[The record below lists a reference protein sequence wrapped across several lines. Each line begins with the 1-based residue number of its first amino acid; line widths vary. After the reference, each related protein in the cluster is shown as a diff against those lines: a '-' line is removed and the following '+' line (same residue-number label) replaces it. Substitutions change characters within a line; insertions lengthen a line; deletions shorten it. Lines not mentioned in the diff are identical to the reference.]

1 MKIGLL
7 GAGTVAQAFARHA
20 IASGHEV
27 VFSNSRGPDTLK
39 SLVQEFGE
47 KASAG
52 TMKEVVELELV
63 LLAVPWKH
71 VQSVLQS
78 LGEWKNQILIDPTNP
93 IDENGVVNLSGENTS
108 QLIASYA
115 PGARLVKAMNAN
127 FMENFEQDP
136 RQGQFRRVIFV
147 SGDYKGA
154 VEVVADLFESFG
166 LAPILLGSLES
177 GGRMQQVG
185 NTLAGHDFFIPWP
198 APRSFP
204 QFNGE
209 Q

>member
-27 VFSNSRGPDTLK
+27 VFSNSRGPETLQA
-39 SLVQEFGE
+39 LVEQFGE

-52 TMKEVVELELV
+52 TMEEAASLEVV

-71 VQSVLQS
+71 VQSALQNIS
-78 LGEWKNQILIDPTNP
+78 EWKNQILIDPTNP
-93 IDENGVVNLSGENTS
+93 IDETGVVNLIGETS
-108 QLIASYA
+108 SQVVAGYA

-127 FMENFEQDP
+127 FMENFEKEP
-136 RQGQFRRVIFV
+136 RVGQLRRVIFV
-147 SGDYKGA
+147 SGDFKEA
-154 VEVVADLFESFG
+154 VGVVADLFESFG
-166 LAPILLGSLES
+166 LAPILLGSLEK

-198 APRSFP
+198 APRSYP

-209 Q
+209 H